1 MQNQAAIISLLNPT
15 NNLEQENK
23 DKTQKNSIN
32 NPNGVRQVSSP
43 ITQIKENEIENDKTQ
58 LTALPPSDN
67 SCKFPTVKKNGIK
80 ELKIEMFLCK
90 KRKYSFREDIDIK
103 TKEDKNYN
111 KNKEVS
117 IINDNKINIRNNN
130 KENILSLVTYK
141 TNNFNKSYTFHFKKN
156 KNNKFE
162 FKKNNKNIN
171 KNKTKSKSKTIYDY
185 YQSTTTKIKASHNIK
200 DRKLIYNKEKLIKKI
215 EEQDLIIEAKNKEI
229 SILKESQKE
238 NIELISSLQEY
249 QTLANKEIKQCR
261 LDISNMIKEISSLK
275 RDNKIKWLNEQE
287 YNLGKVILLYKTE
300 LNKRKASEY
309 WKEGK
314 EFHDLKEKIR
324 QNQHQINLLQNNN
337 DNNNLFAKF
346 KLESLL
352 KEKTELNLALKKLE
366 HQKYIYLYE
375 QNIFNQEKICTFCPY
390 KKEGL
395 PFLKERYQ
403 IIELIG
409 KGGYSEVYKAYDT
422 FNHKLVACK
431 LIQLNDNW
439 PEEIKQSYI
448 KHTLRENSILQTLNH
463 IKIVNLYDTIEINDH
478 SFCNILEY
486 CSGPDLALY
495 IRKNGLIPE
504 RIAKIIT
511 MQILEVLLYLN
522 KLPNKIIHYDLKPE
536 NILFND
542 DMNIKITDFGLAKI
556 LDLNSDFIQL
566 TSQGVGTYW
575 YLPPECFDEN
585 KNVEINY
592 KVDIWSLGVI
602 LYEMIFNKK
611 PFGHECSSQKNL
623 IKEKVIQNA
632 YNVEFPDKPEISEEC
647 KEFIKNCLK
656 YKLNERFDVF
666 QAFNSKFI
674 KNSI

>member
-1 MQNQAAIISLLNPT
+1 MQNQATIISLLNPI
-15 NNLEQENK
+15 NIIEQENK
-23 DKTQKNSIN
+23 NKTQKNSIN
-32 NPNGVRQVSSP
+32 NPNQERQISSP
-43 ITQIKENEIENDKTQ
+43 INPIKENEMENDKTQ

-90 KRKYSFREDIDIK
+90 KRKYSFKEDINIK

-111 KNKEVS
+111 TKKDAS
-117 IINDNKINIRNNN
+117 IIDDKNINLTNNN
-130 KENILSLVTYK
+130 KENILSLVAYK
-141 TNNFNKSYTFHFKKN
+141 TNNYNKSYTLHFKKN

-162 FKKNNKNIN
+162 FKKNNKN
-171 KNKTKSKSKTIYDY
+171 KTKSKTIYDY
-185 YQSTTTKIKASHNIK
+185 YQSTSTKTKIKTNYNIK
-200 DRKLIYNKEKLIKKI
+200 DRKLIYNKEKLIKKL
-215 EEQDLIIEAKNKEI
+215 EEQDLIIETKNKEI
-229 SILKESQKE
+229 SMLKESHKE
-238 NIELISSLQEY
+238 NVELISSLQEY
-249 QTLANKEIKQCR
+249 QTSANKEIKQCR
-261 LDISNMIKEISSLK
+261 LDISNMLKEISNLK

-287 YNLGKVILLYKTE
+287 YNLGKVVLLYKTD
-300 LNKRKASEY
+300 LNKKKASEY

-314 EFHDLKEKIR
+314 EFRDLKEKIR
-324 QNQHQINLLQNNN
+324 QNQHQINILQKN
-337 DNNNLFAKF
+337 DNENSDNLFTKF

-352 KEKTELNLALKKLE
+352 KEKTELNQALKKLE

-375 QNIFNQEKICTFCPY
+375 QNLFNQEKICTFCPY

-422 FNHKLVACK
+422 QNHKFVACK
-431 LIQLNDNW
+431 LIQLKDNW

-448 KHTLRENSILQTLNH
+448 KHTLRENSILQKINH
-463 IKIVNLYDTIEINDH
+463 AKIVNLYDTIEINDH

-495 IRKNGLIPE
+495 MRKNGLIPE
-504 RIAKIIT
+504 KIAKIIAN
-511 MQILEVLLYLN
+511 QILEVLLYLN

-536 NILFND
+536 NILFDN

-556 LDLNSDFIQL
+556 IDSNSDYIQL

-585 KNVEINY
+585 KNIEINS

-623 IKEKVIQNA
+623 VKEKVIQNA
-632 YNVEFPDKPEISEEC
+632 YNVEFPNNPEISQEC
-647 KEFIKNCLK
+647 KDFIKNCLK
-656 YKLNERFDVF
+656 YKQNERFDVF
-666 QAFNSKFI
+666 QAINSKFI